1 MLKKPTFL
9 VLSIMSLIATNSH
22 AQNQPNPPK
31 KDQILE
37 THGHQRVDPYYW
49 MNERDSKEVLAAI
62 EDENKYAKDY
72 FKPLKKLQKTLL
84 DEFENRIDPN
94 EQSAPFVMNGITY
107 QIRQRKGK
115 DYAYLYILNGGKD
128 SLFFDENERA
138 KGHKFYDLGDWNPSP
153 NGQLLAVGEDFIGRR
168 NYTLSFRNNQTGS
181 YEKDQVENTDGSVI
195 WANDN
200 ATVFYVRKD
209 PTTLR
214 EFQVWRHKLG
224 TPTSKDELVFEEMDE
239 RFYVYISKSMNK
251 KYVQI
256 SSYSSLTSELRFIS
270 ADQPT
275 EAPQVFLERKDG
287 HLYAVECHD
296 NGFYVSS
303 NLNAKN
309 KQILFTPRM
318 PKHLDECVVI
328 QAHNPEV
335 LIENVL
341 VYKNHL
347 VIEEREK
354 GLTRIKCIELA
365 TNSYEHISFP
375 EETYNLSFAYN
386 DDYEG
391 ETLNYSYNSMTT
403 PPSIYRFDLKAK
415 TRVLFHQ
422 KKLIDENFR
431 PENYRSERI
440 WAVANDGTLIPVS
453 MVYHKDTDLTK
464 APLLLYGYGSY
475 GITIPDV
482 FSATRLSLLDRG
494 FVFAVAHIRGGKY
507 MGESW
512 YDDGKFLKKK
522 NTFTDFINCAEYL
535 ALHGKCDPNRIY
547 AQGGSAGGLLM
558 GAIVNMAPHLWKGIV
573 SQVPFVDVVTTML
586 DETIP
591 LTVGEFEEWG
601 NPKDL
606 VYYNYLLSYS
616 PYDNLKEAHYPS
628 ILVTTG
634 YHDSQVQYWEPLKYV
649 SKLRTMKLD
658 SNPLIFDCN
667 MDAGHGGGSG
677 RSVERKEIAQVY
689 AFLLN
694 LEGIEK

>member
-1 MLKKPTFL
+1 MLKKPAFL
-9 VLSIMSLIATNSH
+9 AFYLMSLIINNSN
-22 AQNQPNPPK
+22 AQNQPTATK
-31 KDQILE
+31 KHQVLE
-37 THGHQRVDPYYW
+37 THGHQRHDPYYW

-62 EDENKYAKDY
+62 EAENDYAKAY
-72 FKPLKKLQKTLL
+72 FKPLKNLQDILL

-107 QIRQRKGK
+107 QIRQKKGK
-115 DYAYLYILNGGKD
+115 DYAYVYILKNGED

-153 NGQLLAVGEDFIGRR
+153 NGQLLAVGEDIIGRR
-168 NYTLSFRNNQTGS
+168 NYTLTFRDNSTGK
-181 YEKDQVENTDGSVI
+181 YHKDKVENTDGSVI

-214 EFQVWRHKLG
+214 EYQVWRHKLG
-224 TPTSKDELVFEEMDE
+224 TPTDQDQLVFEEKDE

-251 KYVQI
+251 QFIQI
-256 SSYSSLTSELRFIS
+256 SSFSSLTSELRFIP
-270 ADQPT
+270 ANEPT
-275 EAPQVFLERKDG
+275 KPAEVFLPRMDG

-296 NGFYVSS
+296 NGFYITS
-303 NLNAKN
+303 NHRAKN
-309 KQILFTPRM
+309 KQILFTPKI
-318 PKHLDECVVI
+318 PKHLDECVVV
-328 QAHNPEV
+328 QAHNSAV
-335 LIENVL
+335 LIENML
-341 VYKNHL
+341 VFKNHL

-354 GLTRIKCIELA
+354 GLTRIKSIEIA
-365 TNSYEHISFP
+365 SNSFEHISFP
-375 EETYNLSFAYN
+375 EETYNLSLAYN
-386 DDYEG
+386 DDYLG
-391 ETLNYSYNSMTT
+391 ENLNYSYNSMTT
-403 PPSIYRFDLKAK
+403 PPSIYRFNLNSKK
-415 TRVLFHQ
+415 RELFHQ
-422 KKLIDENFR
+422 KQLIDPNFS
-431 PENYRSERI
+431 PDNYQSERF

-453 MVYHKDTDLTK
+453 MVYRKGTDLTK

-494 FVFAVAHIRGGKY
+494 FVFAIAHIRGGKY
-507 MGESW
+507 MGEEW

-535 ALHGKCDPNRIY
+535 ALHGKCDPYRIY

-586 DETIP
+586 DESIP

-606 VYYNYLLSYS
+606 RYYNYMLSYS
-616 PYDNLKEAHYPS
+616 PYDNLREAHYPS

-649 SKLRTMKLD
+649 SRLREMKLD
-658 SNPLIFDCN
+658 THPLIFDCN

-677 RSVERKEIAQVY
+677 RSVERMEIAQVY
-689 AFLLN
+689 SFLLN

>member
-1 MLKKPTFL
+1 MLKKPAFL
-9 VLSIMSLIATNSH
+9 AFYLMSLIVSNTH
-22 AQNQPNPPK
+22 AQNQPKAPK
-31 KDQILE
+31 KDHILE
-37 THGHQRVDPYYW
+37 THGHQRHDPYYW
-49 MNERDSKEVLAAI
+49 MNERDGKEVLEAI
-62 EDENKYAKDY
+62 EAENQYARDY
-72 FKPLKKLQKTLL
+72 FKPLKKLQKILL
-84 DEFENRIDPN
+84 EEFENRIDPN

-107 QIRQRKGK
+107 QIRQKKGK
-115 DYAYLYILNGGKD
+115 DYAYLYILKEDGD

-138 KGHKFYDLGDWNPSP
+138 KKHKFYDLGDWNPSP

-168 NYTLSFRNNQTGS
+168 NYTLSFRDNATGKYHS
-181 YEKDQVENTDGSVI
+181 DKVENTDGSVI

-200 ATVFYVRKD
+200 QTVFYVRKD

-214 EFQVWRHKLG
+214 EHQVWRHKLG
-224 TPTSKDELVFEEMDE
+224 TSTEKDELVFEEKDE

-251 KYVQI
+251 QYIQI
-256 SSYSSLTSELRFIS
+256 ASYSSLQSELRFIP
-270 ADQPT
+270 ANEPT
-275 EAPQVFLERKDG
+275 KAPEVFLERMDG

-296 NGFYVSS
+296 NGFYITS
-303 NLNAKN
+303 NHRAKN
-309 KQILFTPRM
+309 KQILFTPKI
-318 PKHLDECVVI
+318 PKHLDECIVV
-328 QAHNPEV
+328 QGHDPAV
-335 LIENVL
+335 LIENML
-341 VYKNHL
+341 VFKNHL

-354 GLTRIKCIELA
+354 GLTRIKTIEIA
-365 TNSYEHISFP
+365 SNAFEHISFP

-391 ETLNYSYNSMTT
+391 EVLNYSYNSMTT
-403 PPSIYRFDLKAK
+403 PPSIYRYDLNSKK
-415 TRVLFHQ
+415 RELFHQ
-422 KKLIDENFR
+422 KQLIDPSFS
-431 PENYRSERI
+431 PDNYQSERI

-453 MVYHKDTDLTK
+453 MVYRKGTDLTK

-507 MGESW
+507 MGEEW
-512 YDDGKFLKKK
+512 YDEGKFLKKK

-535 ALHGKCDPNRIY
+535 AQHGKCDPYKIY

-586 DETIP
+586 DESIP

-606 VYYNYLLSYS
+606 RYYNYMLSYS
-616 PYDNLKEAHYPS
+616 PYDNLREAHYPS

-649 SKLRTMKLD
+649 SKLREMKLD
-658 SNPLIFDCN
+658 ENPLVFDCN

-677 RSVERKEIAQVY
+677 RSVERMEIAQVY
-689 AFLLN
+689 SFLLN